1 MKFGLKERAGVT
13 GRLAGMMVVTGG
25 CGGVTE
31 ETFFDGA
38 DAFVGEYGDG
48 ENSENG
54 GEKGGQ
60 VGGE

>member
-38 DAFVGEYGDG
+38 DGSVGEYGDG
-48 ENSENG
+48 KNSENG